1 VSLDPWY
8 LAHIVCPRD
17 HRAVEERDNQL
28 VCPEG
33 HAYPVVDGI
42 PVMLLD
48 DVPQTIGIAR
58 ASIASARLSGPVQ
71 HDGPIAG
78 LYLETLGLGVAEK
91 DGIRKLA
98 TDGRCLIDPVVAYA
112 VGATNGN
119 MYKHLIGKLKS
130 YPIPELHAPVGR
142 GELMLDIGCSWGR
155 WSIAAA
161 RKGYAVVGIDPSLG
175 AVMAARRVSES
186 LGLSIR
192 NVVADAR
199 FLPFADSAFDLAFS
213 YSVIQHFSP
222 EDAASA
228 VAEIGRTLKSGGS
241 SMVQFPTV
249 FGVRCLY
256 QQVRRRFRDPVGFEV
271 RYWTIPALRAL
282 FSEAVGPNAVSVDC
296 FFGIGLQESDAPL
309 MPIGLR
315 LVLALSKVLR
325 KASRL
330 APYLTYLADS
340 VYVTAIKRKPE
351 RLTALRSV

>member
-1 VSLDPWY
+1 MSIDPWY
-8 LAHIVCPRD
+8 VTHLVCPRD
-17 HRAVEERDNQL
+17 QLCLEERDGQL
-28 VCPEG
+28 VCLDG

-48 DVPQTIGIAR
+48 DVPQTIGIAET
-58 ASIASARLSGPVQ
+58 SIASARASRSVQ
-71 HDGPIAG
+71 HDAPITG
-78 LYLETLGLGVAEK
+78 LYLETLGLGAAEK

-98 TDGRCLIDPVVAYA
+98 MDGRCPIDPVVAYA

-119 MYKHLIGKLKS
+119 MYKHLIGELKS
-130 YPIPELHAPVGR
+130 YPIPELHVPVGR
-142 GELMLDIGCSWGR
+142 GELLLDIGCSWGR

-175 AVMAARRVSES
+175 AVMAARRVGES

-199 FLPFADSAFDLAFS
+199 FLPFADGSFDRAFS

-228 VAEIGRTLKSGGS
+228 VAEIGRTLKAGGS

-256 QQVRRRFRDPVGFEV
+256 QQLRRRFRNPAGFEV
-271 RYWTIPALRAL
+271 RYWTIQALKAL
-282 FSEAVGPNAVSVDC
+282 FTEAVGPNSIAVDC
-296 FFGIGLQESDAPL
+296 FFGIGLQDADAPF
-309 MPIGLR
+309 MPIALR
-315 LVLALSKVLR
+315 ALLMLSKACR
-325 KASRL
+325 KLSL
-330 APYLTYLADS
+330 VAPPLKYLADS
-340 VYVTAIKRKPE
+340 VYVSAVKSDHTPDAR
-351 RLTALRSV
+351 AVD